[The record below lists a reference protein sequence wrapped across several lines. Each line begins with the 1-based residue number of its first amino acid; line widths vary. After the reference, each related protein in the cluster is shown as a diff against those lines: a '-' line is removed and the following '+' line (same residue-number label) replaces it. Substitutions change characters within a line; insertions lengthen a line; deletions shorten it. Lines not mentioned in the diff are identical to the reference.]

1 VVLRS
6 VEDAYGSWR
15 VSGEAAPVGFYK
27 LGANSATTGYRTGL
41 GALGWLSE
49 LAKNKLGALRE
60 FSG

>member
-1 VVLRS
+1 MVLRS

-49 LAKNKLGALRE
+49 LAKNKLDLAKQ
-60 FSG
+60 